1 MRSEFYWG
9 LLSSLFVALLLSVI
23 QTFEMIRSIHRD
35 GGKAGVGVGFS
46 LLPSVGIYFIAG
58 VIMLFFKKSEKF
70 AKGLLL
76 SALILFFLMIFIASG
91 LIHI

>member
-1 MRSEFYWG
+1 MRSDRADLNVG
-9 LLSSLFVALLLSVI
+9 IGRIVTDRSLGRWSLGYA
-23 QTFEMIRSIHRD
+23 TKGR
-35 GGKAGVGVGFS
+35 KAGVGVGFS
-46 LLPSVGIYFIAG
+46 LLPFVVIYFIAG